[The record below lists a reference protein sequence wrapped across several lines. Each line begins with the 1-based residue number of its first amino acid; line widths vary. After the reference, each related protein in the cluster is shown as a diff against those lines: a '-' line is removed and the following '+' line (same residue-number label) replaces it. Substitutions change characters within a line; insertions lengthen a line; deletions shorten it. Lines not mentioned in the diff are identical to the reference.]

1 MPRNVTL
8 DIMLTALTKEATERT
23 LPNEPIEATDRAD
36 PLEPMERTEF
46 SDHRLSTEFFE
57 PILRI
62 EFSFCMV
69 FLRSVTMLAPRL

>member
-1 MPRNVTL
+1 MMPRNATL

-23 LPNEPIEATDRAD
+23 LPNEPMEATDSAE

-62 EFSFCMV
+62 EFSFCMMIP
-69 FLRSVTMLAPRL
+69 RSVTT